1 MSFKIWFLA
10 LVLSMAMAISGIA
23 SGADSIGKNSISF
36 NTASWCA
43 TPVFT
48 TPSYTDIMPEI
59 RIIGSHS
66 NTATSWSINI
76 ATIFKFPSSSNAGA
90 SAMTVVPVT
99 ASPPDE
105 STIITSSPDIDA
117 LNTLSSSAHAID
129 ITLADPTDTNSDG
142 TVLMLDADSV
152 TIDTLPDESDAR
164 IPESNEISITL
175 ENSEKPILIDNFK

>member
-66 NTATSWSINI
+66 KYCNELEYQHCDNI
-76 ATIFKFPSSSNAGA
+76 QISQFFQCGRIRNDSGPGYGQSS
-90 SAMTVVPVT
+90 
-99 ASPPDE
+99 
-105 STIITSSPDIDA
+105 
-117 LNTLSSSAHAID
+117 
-129 ITLADPTDTNSDG
+129 
-142 TVLMLDADSV
+142 
-152 TIDTLPDESDAR
+152 R
-164 IPESNEISITL
+164 
-175 ENSEKPILIDNFK
+175 